1 VTRQQYIACENI
13 DFFNQFNKFDVA
25 EVKACGFKD
34 MESFRFA
41 TIRCHIYNLI
51 KACRKEKLGV
61 VLAAYGTSQLPAIRL
76 DLTFGIESVSLSLH
90 HVHHSVLDVMHDVSV
105 DKLLDIGWTFWS
117 IPLGTF

>member
-1 VTRQQYIACENI
+1 MWR
-13 DFFNQFNKFDVA
+13 KSKR
-25 EVKACGFKD
+25 VKAYGFKD
-34 MESFRFA
+34 IESFRLA
-41 TIRCHIYNLI
+41 TLRCHIYNLI

-76 DLTFGIESVSLSLH
+76 DLTFGIESVSMSLH
-90 HVHHSVLDVMHDVSV
+90 PVHHSVLDVMHDVSV